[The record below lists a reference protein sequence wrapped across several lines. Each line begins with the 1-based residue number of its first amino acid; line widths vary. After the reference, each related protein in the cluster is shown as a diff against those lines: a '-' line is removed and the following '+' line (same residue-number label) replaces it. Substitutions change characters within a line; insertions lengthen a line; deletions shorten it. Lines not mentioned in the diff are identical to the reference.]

1 MKPVAPNLCI
11 SRMVSWT
18 SSSGGG
24 FCVALLGRW
33 DGRLEPVRRRDVE
46 PPTVVKSGKSVGQLT
61 ICTSRLRLDDCLDMI
76 SGGLV
81 ASGCK
86 KNAARNLV

>member
-1 MKPVAPNLCI
+1 
-11 SRMVSWT
+11 
-18 SSSGGG
+18 
-24 FCVALLGRW
+24 
-33 DGRLEPVRRRDVE
+33 
-46 PPTVVKSGKSVGQLT
+46 VVKSGKSVGQLT